1 MVFLYIITSIFTL
14 VMISLFLKGSTNE
27 YDKRIEDEEQ
37 MKWIQEYSRKKGEKY
52 DKK

>member
-1 MVFLYIITSIFTL
+1 MILVYIIASIFTF
-14 VMISLFLKGSTNE
+14 VMISLFLKGSVNE
-27 YDKRIEDEEQ
+27 YDKQIEDEEQ